1 MVFIS
6 YLPASVCLFWF
17 ATNFFLP
24 HRTGTSGIIQ
34 ILLAVLGVLFFTS
47 ADIAL
52 TDSTDGGTL
61 ALFFTRQFV
70 TPFII
75 PLFMAYL
82 KQRTA
87 TDNAMAGFL
96 IWTALPVS
104 MLFAELVLLVL
115 IGVPGCSVF
124 VDLLKQGADITSMP
138 TREMQIM
145 YICCV
150 YIFRATVILET
161 AFLSVRVLA
170 GMPKEEYGSL
180 WSFLFKG
187 GKSSVIRLQGSGM
200 LFLTLLILAL
210 LFFQGNGV
218 SRFRI
223 QSVLYLA
230 IAATVY
236 ASALM
241 ALHQNSGYITVSDI
255 LSKTGFDDSSHS
267 QSDAAG
273 LQAAVPG
280 KDSAGNR
287 KVTVTR
293 ESVSMAGMKKAAVP
307 DITENDTD
315 DVCEKL
321 DAEEES
327 RLRMKFEDLMFSEQ
341 PFLRQGIK
349 LSDIAAMLET
359 NRTYISRLVNSSYG
373 MSFTDYVN
381 TLRIDY
387 AKQYLL
393 ENRNARQSDIAAACG
408 FPNAP
413 SFNSIF
419 KKATGMTPKI
429 WLATRT
435 EGEEQ

>member
-17 ATNFFLP
+17 VTNFFLP

-87 TDNAMAGFL
+87 ADNAMGGFL
-96 IWTALPVS
+96 IWTAVPVS

-115 IGVPGCSVF
+115 IGVPGCSDF
-124 VDLLKQGADITSMP
+124 VDMLKQGADMTSMP

-150 YIFRATVILET
+150 YIFRATVILEA

-187 GKSSVIRLQGSGM
+187 GKSSAIRLQGAGM
-200 LFLTLLILAL
+200 LFLALLILAL

-223 QSVLYLA
+223 QSVLYLV

-280 KDSAGNR
+280 KDSAGAR

-293 ESVSMAGMKKAAVP
+293 ESVSMAGVKNAAVP
-307 DITENDTD
+307 DITNEAD
-315 DVCEKL
+315 DICEKL

-349 LSDIAAMLET
+349 MSDIAAMLET

>member
-17 ATNFFLP
+17 VTNFFLP

-96 IWTALPVS
+96 IWTAFPVS

-115 IGVPGCSVF
+115 IGVPGCSDF
-124 VDLLKQGADITSMP
+124 VDMLKQGADITSMP

-150 YIFRATVILET
+150 YIFRATVILE
-161 AFLSVRVLA
+161 ALFLSVRVLA

-187 GKSSVIRLQGSGM
+187 GKSSAIRLQGAGM
-200 LFLTLLILAL
+200 LFLALLILAL

-223 QSVLYLA
+223 QSVLYLV

-280 KDSAGNR
+280 KDSAGAR

-293 ESVSMAGMKKAAVP
+293 ESVSMAGVKNAAVP
-307 DITENDTD
+307 DITNEAD
-315 DVCEKL
+315 DICEKL

-349 LSDIAAMLET
+349 MSDIAAMLET

>member
-17 ATNFFLP
+17 VTNFFLP

-96 IWTALPVS
+96 IWTAFPVS

-115 IGVPGCSVF
+115 IGVPGCSDF
-124 VDLLKQGADITSMP
+124 VDMLKQGADITSMP
-138 TREMQIM
+138 TREMRIM

-150 YIFRATVILET
+150 YIFRATVILE
-161 AFLSVRVLA
+161 ALFLSVRVLA
-170 GMPKEEYGSL
+170 GMSKEEYGSL

-200 LFLTLLILAL
+200 LFLALLILAL

-280 KDSAGNR
+280 KDSAGAR

-293 ESVSMAGMKKAAVP
+293 ESVSMAGVKNAAVP
-307 DITENDTD
+307 DITNEAD
-315 DVCEKL
+315 DICEKL

-381 TLRIDY
+381 TLRIEY
-387 AKQYLL
+387 SKQYLL

>member
-17 ATNFFLP
+17 VTDFFLSR
-24 HRTGTSGIIQ
+24 RTGTSGIIQ

-96 IWTALPVS
+96 IWTAFPVS

-115 IGVPGCSVF
+115 IGVPGCSDF
-124 VDLLKQGADITSMP
+124 VDMLKQGADITSMP
-138 TREMQIM
+138 TREMRIM

-150 YIFRATVILET
+150 YIFRATVILE
-161 AFLSVRVLA
+161 ALFLSVRVLA
-170 GMPKEEYGSL
+170 GMSKEEYGSL

-187 GKSSVIRLQGSGM
+187 GKSSVIRLQGAGM
-200 LFLTLLILAL
+200 LFLALLILAL

-280 KDSAGNR
+280 KDSAGAR

-293 ESVSMAGMKKAAVP
+293 ESVSMAGVKNAAVP
-307 DITENDTD
+307 DITNEAD

-321 DAEEES
+321 DAEEEN

-381 TLRIDY
+381 TLRIEY
-387 AKQYLL
+387 SKQYLL
-393 ENRNARQSDIAAACG
+393 DNSNARQSDIAAACG